1 MAFLGP
7 FLTNVAIFESH
18 FLEII
23 YLAISWVFGYFVAIF
38 NVLTIGGYLAILWV
52 FYGIFVAFS

>member
-1 MAFLGP
+1 MSGFDLDLVALRMTHDYEYARVAIWPFFGP

-23 YLAISWVFGYFVAIF
+23 YLAIS
-38 NVLTIGGYLAILWV
+38 
-52 FYGIFVAFS
+52 